1 MRDNLAPY
9 IKKFVLCKGWI
20 EDWKEMDNEITRVY
34 IKHPVIKEPN
44 KDVLFDDLKVIS
56 KEHHI
61 NLFVKNE
68 QIGESL
74 KRLEE
79 IYFNGIVSQYRRS
92 NGTIDYGITPLPLFS
107 ALHTEIDFVYEDME
121 GRLSPKASD
130 FITQRNLIE
139 FEFKYLHKLIKL
151 DEKLE
156 NAGDRLPTFSH
167 TYGEYKQMINEVI
180 EDISYGI
187 KFIRGVC
194 SSRKL
199 RRAYGVPFNFAQ
211 HIPTYQQFMD
221 SRKM

>member
-139 FEFKYLHKLIKL
+139 FEFVL
-151 DEKLE
+151 
-156 NAGDRLPTFSH
+156 
-167 TYGEYKQMINEVI
+167 Q
-180 EDISYGI
+180 
-187 KFIRGVC
+187 
-194 SSRKL
+194 
-199 RRAYGVPFNFAQ
+199 
-211 HIPTYQQFMD
+211 
-221 SRKM
+221 

>member
-92 NGTIDYGITPLPLFS
+92 NGTIS
-107 ALHTEIDFVYEDME
+107 
-121 GRLSPKASD
+121 
-130 FITQRNLIE
+130 
-139 FEFKYLHKLIKL
+139 
-151 DEKLE
+151 
-156 NAGDRLPTFSH
+156 
-167 TYGEYKQMINEVI
+167 
-180 EDISYGI
+180 
-187 KFIRGVC
+187 
-194 SSRKL
+194 
-199 RRAYGVPFNFAQ
+199 
-211 HIPTYQQFMD
+211 
-221 SRKM
+221 

>member
-107 ALHTEIDFVYEDME
+107 ALHTEIDFVYEVWKE
-121 GRLSPKASD
+121 G
-130 FITQRNLIE
+130 
-139 FEFKYLHKLIKL
+139 YLQ
-151 DEKLE
+151 
-156 NAGDRLPTFSH
+156 
-167 TYGEYKQMINEVI
+167 KQVTLLLKEI
-180 EDISYGI
+180 
-187 KFIRGVC
+187 
-194 SSRKL
+194 
-199 RRAYGVPFNFAQ
+199 
-211 HIPTYQQFMD
+211 
-221 SRKM
+221 